1 MDEFVRSNV
10 VHGRISGVEDCRA
23 TSAGVLTFKWF
34 NWTFGGGTFCPFARI
49 NIKMSGGQQ
58 LQKGM
63 FWDVRDFRCV
73 CQSNTM

>member
-49 NIKMSGGQQ
+49 NIKMSGGQ
-58 LQKGM
+58 
-63 FWDVRDFRCV
+63 
-73 CQSNTM
+73 